1 MSVKQNINNKW
12 KKVKQISSEWSEED
26 SKLSLFIQ
34 KKIVILEL
42 ILEKGMNLFW

>member
-1 MSVKQNINNKW
+1 MSVKQNINNKQ
-12 KKVKQISSEWSEED
+12 KKVKQISSEGSEGD

-42 ILEKGMNLFW
+42 ILEKGMSLLW